1 MENIQS
7 SKLYS
12 PILKDGGR
20 CVIVVEGFYEWQ
32 TTNKT
37 SKTKQPY
44 YIYAPQDE
52 SIKVGYIPKIK
63 TSFTLKK
70 YFCAILA
77 CVVCIVNLS
86 CT

>member
-1 MENIQS
+1 M
-7 SKLYS
+7 
-12 PILKDGGR
+12 
-20 CVIVVEGFYEWQ
+20 IVVEGFYEWQ

-63 TSFTLKK
+63 IYFTLKK
-70 YFCAILA
+70 
-77 CVVCIVNLS
+77 IVLF
-86 CT
+86 